1 MTSYIKTAAMI
12 TFCIFIPPIGWYL
25 LHKYSTFDR
34 RTNVILAAACL
45 AFFVY
50 ANISAGNIAIFGG
63 QNSIGQGISPETF
76 REKFN
81 VAAERTRASNLSLTI
96 DKPFTLDGKNFSHE
110 FAQNLKLV
118 GTVNDDGH
126 VTELKIFAEPK
137 NQDESF
143 QVLNVLGLLIAT
155 LNPELDAEDR
165 GEVMRDLRMLKN
177 VSTEE
182 NYDWTTNRRGITYS
196 VHTDAGKSTFT
207 AVLR

>member
-45 AFFVY
+45 VFFVY

-81 VAAERTRASNLSLTI
+81 AAAQKTRASNLSLTI

-118 GTVNDDGH
+118 GTVNDDGN

-182 NYDWTTNRRGITYS
+182 NYDWTTERRGITYS

>member
-81 VAAERTRASNLSLTI
+81 AAAQKTRASNLSLTI

-118 GTVNDDGH
+118 GTVNDDGN

-182 NYDWTTNRRGITYS
+182 NYDWTTERRGITYS

>member
-182 NYDWTTNRRGITYS
+182 NYDWTTERRGITYS

>member
-1 MTSYIKTAAMI
+1 MTSYIKIAAMI
-12 TFCIFIPPIGWYL
+12 TFCIFIPPLGWFL

-50 ANISAGNIAIFGG
+50 ANMTAGNIAIFGG

-81 VAAERTRASNLSLTI
+81 AAVERTRASNLSLTI
-96 DKPFTLDGKNFSHE
+96 DKPFILDGKNFTHE

-118 GTVNDDGH
+118 GTVGDDGNII
-126 VTELKIFAEPK
+126 ELKIFAEPK

-182 NYDWTTNRRGITYS
+182 NYDWKTERRGVTYS

-207 AVLR
+207 AALR

>member
-165 GEVMRDLRMLKN
+165 GEVMRDLRMLKE
-177 VSTEE
+177 VSTEGS
-182 NYDWTTNRRGITYS
+182 YDWTTERRGITYS